1 MPWVARCL
9 PYIALL
15 SVLGAA
21 VMAGLLFA
29 FSNFVMRALSQLSP
43 ASGMEAM
50 QRINVEIVNPIFL
63 VLFLGTP
70 VLCLLTVVASLE
82 LGPSAGRPYLLA
94 GAVCYF
100 AGVLGVTVL
109 FNVPLNGTL
118 AHLGPSA
125 GPEYW
130 PQYVTIW
137 LRWNHLR
144 TIFAILSTVLLTV
157 GVHAD
162 LTTGRS

>member
-1 MPWVARCL
+1 MPWVPRCV

-15 SVLGAA
+15 AVLGAA
-21 VMAGLLFA
+21 MMAGLLFA
-29 FSNFVMRALSQLSP
+29 FSNFVIRALSQLPP

-50 QRINVEIVNPIFL
+50 QRINVAIVNPIFL

-70 VLCLLTVVASLE
+70 VLCLLTVIASLE

-94 GAVCYF
+94 GAVCYLG
-100 AGVLGVTVL
+100 GVLGVTIL

-118 AHLGPSA
+118 ARLGPSA
-125 GPEYW
+125 APEHW
-130 PQYVTIW
+130 PQYVTTW
-137 LRWNHLR
+137 LRWNHVR

-162 LTTGRS
+162 SATGRS

>member
-1 MPWVARCL
+1 MLWLARWM

-15 SVLGAA
+15 AVLGAA
-21 VMAGLLFA
+21 MMAGLLFA

-50 QRINVEIVNPIFL
+50 QRINVEILNPIFL
-63 VLFLGTP
+63 TLFLGTTA
-70 VLCLLTVVASLE
+70 LCLLIVVASLA
-82 LGPSAGRPYLLA
+82 LGPSASHPYLLL

-100 AGVLGVTVL
+100 VGVLGVTVL
-109 FNVPLNGTL
+109 CNVPLNNTL
-118 AHLGPSA
+118 ANLGPSA
-125 GPEYW
+125 PAEYW
-130 PQYVTIW
+130 PQYVTTW
-137 LRWNHLR
+137 LRWNHVR
-144 TIFAILSTVLLTV
+144 AIFAILSAVLLTI